1 MADFN
6 DQFQKF
12 TDTPDKTSSMDPKDI
27 EQNKVMAILAYLWLL
42 VLVPIFA
49 ARESKFATFHANQG
63 LILAIA
69 EIALG
74 LVSLIL
80 SWIPILGI
88 LISIVCWIA
97 GLCLL
102 ILAIIG
108 IVNAANGKAKELP
121 IIGKIRIRK

>member
-80 SWIPILGI
+80 GWIPILGI

-121 IIGKIRIRK
+121 IIGKIRILK